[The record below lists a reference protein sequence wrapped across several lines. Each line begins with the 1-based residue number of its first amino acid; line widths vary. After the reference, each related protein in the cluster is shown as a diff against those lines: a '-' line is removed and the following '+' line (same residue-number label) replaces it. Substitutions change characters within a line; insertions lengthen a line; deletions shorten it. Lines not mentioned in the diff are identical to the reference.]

1 MDIKES
7 KNIGNVYFHLHD
19 IISVITSYHIYK
31 YI

>member
-1 MDIKES
+1 MIYGFDMDIKES

-19 IISVITSYHIYK
+19 IISVI